1 MSKEKIVTNLTIAYF
16 VIGLLFATC
25 FAIYYKWPAL
35 SFLSPGFFAV
45 VFTWPMQAIGFMG
58 DLLTY
63 GLAGKPI

>member
-1 MSKEKIVTNLTIAYF
+1 MSKEKLVTNLAIVYF
-16 VIGLLFATC
+16 VIGLLFATS
-25 FAIYYKWPAL
+25 FAVYYKWSPL

-45 VFTWPMQAIGFMG
+45 VFTWPLQAIGFVG